1 MTLTLDVVK
10 SGKSKPFFKSLRFEK
25 KGGIIGRSDQCDY
38 QLTDPHNHISG
49 RHAYVEY
56 QYDRYYIRDE
66 STNGTFLKFP
76 YKKLSKGIPHPVAPS
91 EIYIIGDHELQ
102 VRLDED
108 KFTDDYIVGTF
119 SPEPEPL
126 DAIDELIPDDDFLK
140 DDDHFHSL
148 LTGDSHPVDLPQKNV
163 MDFLEPN
170 IFPLDS
176 DNLIPEEPEHIPTQ
190 EIYGLNISIPSL
202 QETTE
207 STAVQNHSDN
217 QDEKLIK
224 ILEKRLGFEIGKL
237 TKQHQ
242 LKLFNEIGH
251 IVVQA
256 IEGIRNT
263 DEMKEKIKL
272 DLGIKSQESAL
283 HGSLISGCELET
295 MLTEG
300 TASSMMNQS
309 LHQINN
315 HLIAMHGA
323 SKEVVKSSLNL
334 FEPGILERQFES
346 SGELKGALPRS
357 CLMWRAYMKM
367 FERQKT
373 QNSSGGVFLPHFIR
387 EYEKVIFSVSL
398 SSSANAILQKGIK

>member
-1 MTLTLDVVK
+1 MILTLDIVK
-10 SGKSKPFFKSLRFEK
+10 SGKNKPFFKSLRFEK
-25 KGGIIGRSDQCDY
+25 KGGTIGRNDQCDY

-49 RHAYVEY
+49 KHLYVEY

-76 YKKLSKGIPHPVAPS
+76 YKKLSKGMPHPIAPS

-102 VRLDED
+102 VRLDEE

-140 DDDHFHSL
+140 DDDHFHSIL
-148 LTGDSHPVDLPQKNV
+148 VGESLTTDSPQKDV
-163 MDFLEPN
+163 MDFFEPK
-170 IFPLDS
+170 IFPEENDVM
-176 DNLIPEEPEHIPTQ
+176 IPQESQNTPVQ
-190 EIYGLNISIPSL
+190 EIYGFNISIPAL
-202 QETTE
+202 QENTKETLQQ
-207 STAVQNHSDN
+207 SVPDNH
-217 QDEKLIK
+217 EERVIK

-242 LKLFNEIGH
+242 LKLFNEIGY
-251 IVVQA
+251 VVIQA
-256 IEGIRNT
+256 LEGIRNT
-263 DEMKEKIKL
+263 DEMKEKIKQ
-272 DLGIKSQESAL
+272 DLGIKSQQSLL
-283 HGSLISGCELET
+283 HASLTSGSSLET

-300 TASSMMNQS
+300 TASSMMHQS

-323 SKEVVKSSLNL
+323 SKEVAKSALNM
-334 FEPGILERQFES
+334 FEPGTLEQQFETL
-346 SGELKGALPRS
+346 GDLKGALPRS

-367 FERQKT
+367 FERQKAHNNT
-373 QNSSGGVFLPHFIR
+373 GGIFLPNFIR

-398 SSSANAILQKGIK
+398 SSQANAMQQKGSI